1 MDLLITHRTS
11 IKITDYQELTT
22 HYLRNK
28 CNDIKSSY
36 ATLFSKIP
44 SVLSSNL
51 AFKLPSQLID
61 KRSNEQ
67 FTRLYEDSDDLFLN
81 EDYYKDELVIF
92 KLGQLGLIVK
102 RLPNEFVLSLANI
115 VGILS
120 DIGKAKRLSA
130 NLLEYCQVTYNKI
143 PSELPSKL
151 LDIEWVRIDKIF

>member
-11 IKITDYQELTT
+11 IKINDYQELTI

-28 CNDIKSSY
+28 CNDINSSY
-36 ATLFSKIP
+36 ATLFSKNP
-44 SVLSSNL
+44 SVLSSKL
-51 AFKLPSQLID
+51 SFKLPSQLIE

-67 FTRLYEDSDDLFLN
+67 FTRLYEDSDDRFLD

-92 KLGQLGLIVK
+92 RLGQLGLIVK
-102 RLPNEFVLSLANI
+102 ILPNEFVLSLANK
-115 VGILS
+115 VGQLS
-120 DIGKAKRLSA
+120 DKGKAKRLSA

-143 PSELPSKL
+143 PSEL

>member
-11 IKITDYQELTT
+11 IKINDYQELTI

-28 CNDIKSSY
+28 CNDINSSY
-36 ATLFSKIP
+36 ATLFSKNP

-51 AFKLPSQLID
+51 AFKLPSQLIE

-102 RLPNEFVLSLANI
+102 RLPNEFVLSLANK
-115 VGILS
+115 VGQLS
-120 DIGKAKRLSA
+120 DKGKAKRLSA

-143 PSELPSKL
+143 PSKLPSKL
-151 LDIEWVRIDKIF
+151 LDIEWVRIDKIS